1 MGVIILSCLLSGGI
15 GFLVGGYHSI
25 LGWIAASNLLF
36 VTITVAGLLGGTGPL
51 AALGWAIA
59 VALAFNAGLF
69 ASLAVRAGVARPPM
83 LAGNFRKTFPDR

>member
-1 MGVIILSCLLSGGI
+1 MGVIILSCCLSGGI
-15 GFLVGGYHSI
+15 GFLVGGYHSV

-36 VTITVAGLLGGTGPL
+36 VTITVAGLTGGVGPL

-69 ASLAVRAGVARPPM
+69 GSLAVRAGIARPPV
-83 LAGNFRKTFPDR
+83 LATNFRKTFPDR